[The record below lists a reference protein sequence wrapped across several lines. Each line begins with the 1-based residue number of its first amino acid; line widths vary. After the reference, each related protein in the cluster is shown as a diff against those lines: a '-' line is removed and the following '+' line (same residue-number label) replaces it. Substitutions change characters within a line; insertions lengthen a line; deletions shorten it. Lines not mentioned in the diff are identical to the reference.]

1 MHPPTEGLHP
11 EDSPFFVIIQKKKK
25 NPKTDKPNFF
35 YFENLC

>member
-11 EDSPFFVIIQKKKK
+11 EDSPFFVIIQKKK